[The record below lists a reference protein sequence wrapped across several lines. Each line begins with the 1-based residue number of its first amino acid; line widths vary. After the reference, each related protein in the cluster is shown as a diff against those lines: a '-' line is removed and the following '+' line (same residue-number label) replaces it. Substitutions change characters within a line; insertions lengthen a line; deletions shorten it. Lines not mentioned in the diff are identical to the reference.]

1 MSGTLSPDTLAA
13 IDDILNDTS
22 DIALPEPIKI
32 PELSIKPKQK
42 TLVGNN
48 NSGRYHS
55 KSSLNRLPAS
65 PLPKIEKP
73 KKPAKC
79 ITPYIGGPDL
89 EVGMT
94 TDILNPKFCSNLICV
109 SCDHKVIRFPNYR
122 WAPSTNYLFLRNN
135 YPDTVQ
141 KNLIPAPGVCAYCCQ
156 CTFCEESKL
165 KPLNSFDSTWACRGH
180 H

>member
-1 MSGTLSPDTLAA
+1 MSGELSPDELAD

-22 DIALPEPIKI
+22 DLLLPEPIRI
-32 PELSIKPKQK
+32 PEIKIKEKPKPLS
-42 TLVGNN
+42 TN

-55 KSSLNRLPAS
+55 KSSLTRLPQS
-65 PLPKIEKP
+65 PLPKIQ
-73 KKPAKC
+73 KPAKVQKC

-89 EVGMT
+89 EVGLT
-94 TDILNPKFCSNLICV
+94 TDILSPKFCSNLICV

-156 CTFCEESKL
+156 CTFCEETKL
-165 KPLNSFDSTWACRGH
+165 HPLNTFDSTWACRGH